1 MRQLKLKPV
10 CRVQMQIIF
19 LIILYRNTCQMV
31 KVTNV
36 KFVQLGVI
44 IIINLI
50 VK

>member
-1 MRQLKLKPV
+1 MRQLKLKAE
-10 CRVQMQIIF
+10 CRVQIMF
-19 LIILYRNTCQMV
+19 LIISYRNTCQLA

-50 VK
+50 FK